1 MKIALHKAL
10 RASLLLASVTALVSC
25 GGGGDFAGDS
35 SEFSTNPDKFTL
47 KVAADSR
54 GGCSRALGS
63 SIFVT
68 IVGGQAPFRIQNPD
82 PESVR
87 VDRTEVSG
95 KDPVFKVT
103 SLGGCVD
110 PDPILILDYHSQST
124 VFEFVVEAE
133 EATTT
138 TPATN

>member
-35 SEFSTNPDKFTL
+35 SEFSTSPDKLTRT
-47 KVAADSR
+47 VTADAN
-54 GGCSRALGS
+54 GGCSRAFGS
-63 SIFVT
+63 EVFVT
-68 IVGGQAPFRIQNPD
+68 IVGGQAPFRIQNPL
-82 PESVR
+82 PNSVR
-87 VDRTEVSG
+87 VDRTEASG

-110 PDPILILDYHSQST
+110 PVTILVLDYHSQSAT
-124 VFEFVVEAE
+124 FELTVEAE

-138 TPATN
+138 TPAE